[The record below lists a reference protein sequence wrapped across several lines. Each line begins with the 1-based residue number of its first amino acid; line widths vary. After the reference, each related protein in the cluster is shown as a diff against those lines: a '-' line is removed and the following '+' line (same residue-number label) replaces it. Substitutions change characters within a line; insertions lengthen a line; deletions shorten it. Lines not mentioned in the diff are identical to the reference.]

1 MNSLKNEGPK
11 IVETKSRFPK
21 GWIVALGVLL
31 VAALA
36 LAPTLLGQADS
47 GGVQGHSFDVTFT
60 KWITA
65 APNMEGVVGGDVGD
79 GAFAGEIKGMSTVGN
94 TTTIQAVYHVKG
106 SLHSFDAEIV
116 AVQDNVAGTGVIT
129 GSVTDGWLKNMSLT
143 GEYKVL
149 GTCNID
155 TGGYGPMC
163 FQGTL
168 HIVPGP

>member
-1 MNSLKNEGPK
+1 MNNQKNEGLE
-11 IVETKSRFPK
+11 IVEKKNRLAK
-21 GWIVALGVLL
+21 GGLVGLGILL

-47 GGVQGHSFDVTFT
+47 GGTPGHSFDVTFT
-60 KWITA
+60 KWITT
-65 APNMEGVVGGDVGD
+65 APNMAGVVGGDVGN
-79 GAFAGEIKGMSTVGN
+79 GAFAGEIQGMSTVGN
-94 TTTIQAVYHVKG
+94 TTTIQAVYHINGK
-106 SLHSFDAEIV
+106 LHSFNAVIE

-129 GSVTDGWLKNMSLT
+129 GRVTDGWLKDMPLT

-149 GTCNID
+149 ATCSID
-155 TGGYGPMC
+155 TGSYGPMC